1 MRGVFLTETAVFF
14 KLKPLGLGLF
24 VFRGRIVPAL
34 ALGAGEGDN
43 IPHS

>member
-1 MRGVFLTETAVFF
+1 MRGVFLTEAAVLL

-24 VFRGRIVPAL
+24 VFGGCVVPAL
-34 ALGAGEGDN
+34 ALGTSEGDN